1 MSTRV
6 LVIPEDPTNNGYIL
20 KPVVEMVMEEVGR
33 PRARVA
39 VLTNPRL
46 RGYDHAVRAIHNELA
61 VRYRHRDLWLFF
73 PDADRATPDAMK
85 YLEDSLKSEDITL
98 LCCPAR
104 PEVEIYAC
112 VAYRDAIGIRWQ
124 VARNHTTF
132 KETVFEPLL
141 NAHGDK
147 RPGGGRG
154 RMTKQS
160 LANRQSFFSRCPE
173 IAKLRDRIER
183 ALIVAALRA

>member
-20 KPVVEMVMEEVGR
+20 KPLVEMVMEEVGR
-33 PRARVA
+33 PRARVT

-46 RGYDHAVRAIHNELA
+46 RGYDHAARAIRNDLA
-61 VRYRHRDLWLFF
+61 VRYRYLDLWLFF

-85 YLEDSLKSEDITL
+85 DLEDSLKSKDITL

-112 VAYRDAIGIRWQ
+112 VAYRDEIGISWQ
-124 VARNHTTF
+124 VARDHTTF

-141 NAHGDK
+141 KAHAAK
-147 RPGGGRG
+147 RGPGGGRG

-160 LANRQSFFSRCPE
+160 LANRQSFFSHCPE
-173 IAKLRDRIER
+173 VAKLRDRIHR
-183 ALIVAALRA
+183 ALAARA